1 MTNAQRRERTKAAI
15 IGAAI
20 DCFSNSDYLS
30 VTMDDISEK
39 SLYAKRTIYNYFP
52 TKAAIIAEIFE
63 QRLDELYNRELK
75 AFERCTT
82 AQGVISAFINELNS
96 FTSENLGFMKMFWG
110 IKDNFGENE
119 EIPGDVMDRITVL
132 NRKLIDMPASYLAS
146 KDRVGILAK
155 YPPETIIHFISAVN
169 KGIYLQYDKGNALR
183 LHGPGLEDL
192 KALMI
197 ECLSTTL

>member
-1 MTNAQRRERTKAAI
+1 MTNAQRREKTKAAI
-15 IGAAI
+15 VNAAI
-20 DCFSNSDYLS
+20 ECFSNSSYPS

-63 QRLDELYNRELK
+63 QRLDELYNREQQ

-82 AQGVISAFINELNS
+82 AQGVITAFIGELNS

-110 IKDNFGENE
+110 IKDSLQETD
-119 EIPGDVMDRITVL
+119 EIPEEVMNRIIYL

-146 KDRVGILAK
+146 KERVGILAK

-183 LHGPGLEDL
+183 LQGPGLEDL

>member
-1 MTNAQRRERTKAAI
+1 MTNAQRKERTKAAI
-15 IGAAI
+15 ISAAI
-20 DCFSNSDYLS
+20 ECFSNSAYQS

-63 QRLDELYNRELK
+63 QRLDELYSRELQ

-82 AQGVISAFINELNS
+82 AQGVISAFIGELSS
-96 FTSENLGFMKMFWG
+96 FTSENLGFMKLFWG
-110 IKDNFGENE
+110 IKDKIDESE
-119 EIPGDVMDRITVL
+119 EIPEDIMNRITYL
-132 NRKLIDMPASYLAS
+132 NRKLIDMPASHLAS
-146 KDRVGILAK
+146 KARVGILAK
-155 YPPETIIHFISAVN
+155 YPPETVIHFISAVN

-183 LHGPGLEDL
+183 LQGPGLEDL

-197 ECLSTTL
+197 ESLSVTL